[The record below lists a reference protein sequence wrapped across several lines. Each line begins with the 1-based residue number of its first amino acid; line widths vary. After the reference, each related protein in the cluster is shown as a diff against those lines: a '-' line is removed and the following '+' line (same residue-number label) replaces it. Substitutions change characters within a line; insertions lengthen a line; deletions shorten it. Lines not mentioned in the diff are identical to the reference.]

1 MTKRSIPKPYKIA
14 LYFPRQ
20 DKEKK
25 ITAKYQKV
33 NLLSFWEYAWR
44 NLKKNSYSNKHIQ
57 S

>member
-1 MTKRSIPKPYKIA
+1 MTKRNIPKPYKIA

-44 NLKKNSYSNKHIQ
+44 NLKKK
-57 S
+57 